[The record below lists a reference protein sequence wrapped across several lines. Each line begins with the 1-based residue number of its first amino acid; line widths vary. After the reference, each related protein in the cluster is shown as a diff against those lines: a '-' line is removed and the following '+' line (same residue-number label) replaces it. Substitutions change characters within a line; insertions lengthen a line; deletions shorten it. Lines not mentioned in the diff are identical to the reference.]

1 MRACMSS
8 LIRKLPPPLR
18 QKSGVDAKGQS
29 AVEDGEGAGY
39 NFVGD
44 ITVNDNEVTATGD
57 NTYGNVNAAVDN
69 QTKSHIAYLARF
81 LGGLYRSGSASRR

>member
-29 AVEDGEGAGY
+29 AVEDAEGAGY
-39 NFVGD
+39 NFV
-44 ITVNDNEVTATGD
+44 GD

-69 QTKSHIAYLARF
+69 QTKPHIAYLARF